1 MAVSSISEAGRFGKS
16 KAEVHR
22 NKQAYIH
29 TFTSVMDYPKK
40 APMPAPPTSDS
51 TATDAAVKN
60 AAQRS
65 QRKAKS
71 NAINKMDITRE
82 RETTVPPSNASAS
95 GSTISKDTTPKVT
108 LLPSVSSG
116 LTSAM
121 STDTSQSTGPKPSN
135 NPIAKKAQ
143 IPKAPALNRK
153 SVKWS
158 GPREPKPR
166 DRPRLFE
173 LKECPVF
180 YPTPEEFQDPMQ
192 YLKTIGDEGRG
203 KEFGMCKIVPPEGW
217 QMPFVLDT
225 EVSPS
230 SPCDLNET
238 VIDCRLLSS
247 ILDLPFSNEIT
258 TIKLSGSVF
267 SGKTQFFGSALHV
280 SQATGQSKYHDSK
293 S

>member
-40 APMPAPPTSDS
+40 APEPVAPAINS
-51 TATDAAVKN
+51 TATKVAAKT
-60 AAQRS
+60 APQRS

-71 NAINKMDITRE
+71 NAIDKMDITRE
-82 RETTVPPSNASAS
+82 REATVPPSNASAS
-95 GSTISKDTTPKVT
+95 SSSISKDATPKVT

-116 LTSAM
+116 LTPATS
-121 STDTSQSTGPKPSN
+121 SNSSQSIGPKSSN
-135 NPIAKKAQ
+135 NPIAKKGQ
-143 IPKAPALNRK
+143 MPKAPALNRK

-166 DRPRLFE
+166 DRPRLFG

-225 EVSPS
+225 EVSPPS
-230 SPCDLNET
+230 FTC
-238 VIDCRLLSS
+238 
-247 ILDLPFSNEIT
+247 
-258 TIKLSGSVF
+258 
-267 SGKTQFFGSALHV
+267 A
-280 SQATGQSKYHDSK
+280 
-293 S
+293 